1 MILPYGSNFRRIWQR
16 WLGVG
21 IGDWDWDLGYS
32 NILKFNR
39 RIFDPMGKRLS
50 KILLNIFDPTG
61 KDNIFLPSSNI
72 IKNQK
77 VQTLVII
84 LLYTILYS
92 TISHSFELV
101 LNLVEIIFFLIG
113 WIFDPTGK
121 LFDPWRPILIPTC

>member
-1 MILPYGSNFRRIWQR
+1 MGL
-16 WLGVG
+16 G
-21 IGDWDWDLGYS
+21 IGDWGLGIGDWGLGIGDS
-32 NILKFNR
+32 TV
-39 RIFDPMGKRLS
+39 
-50 KILLNIFDPTG
+50 LLNLNSFRSYAEFSILWVEFSTG

-101 LNLVEIIFFLIG
+101 LNLVKIIFF
-113 WIFDPTGK
+113 F
-121 LFDPWRPILIPTC
+121 